1 LAFFLSEL
9 GFSFKKR
16 INAQVMTAEDPKR
29 DVRHQKAIAIVRQM
43 LANKKNAEKEAIE
56 DYKNNP
62 AKQALVAELRRKNE
76 ERGTPIIRL

>member
-1 LAFFLSEL
+1 
-9 GFSFKKR
+9 
-16 INAQVMTAEDPKR
+16 MTAEEPKR

-43 LANKKNAEKEAIE
+43 LANKKTAEKEAIE

-76 ERGTPIIRL
+76 ERGTPIVRL